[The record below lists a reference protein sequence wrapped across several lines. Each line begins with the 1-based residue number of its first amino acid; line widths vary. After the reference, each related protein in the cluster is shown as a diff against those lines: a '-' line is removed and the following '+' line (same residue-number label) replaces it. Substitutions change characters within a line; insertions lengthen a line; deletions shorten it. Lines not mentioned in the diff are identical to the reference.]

1 MTTRDINLPRKIE
14 NPGFVFM
21 GVELNLPATVAAGL
35 ARLRVN
41 RIGWIVV
48 ELTVLSL
55 IPKQLVLV

>member
-48 ELTVLSL
+48 ELN
-55 IPKQLVLV
+55 